1 MTSTMNSLIP
11 LLALGATLPDGIWL
25 IGLLPVA
32 LVLHRIF
39 VLAFVRRAEVFVGKI
54 HDTSN
59 RFGTV
64 GGAVLR
70 TSKAT
75 PIKLDNGISG
85 SVRDRGDAYA
95 EVALDHMGVGQDVIV
110 GFLGTARSGQHE
122 VTGVSAAGKP
132 GDVLEVVPEQGSRH
146 WLDCWMAT
154 RVAIDAHGI
163 WIRETGMLF
172 RPKLAGQVTALTP
185 RAAAAWILYDDLE
198 ISREEIPVFPPRG
211 FWDLLIPGAVVFLFL
226 YPLFTSISS
235 SPAVLYT
242 IYVAIMLVLW
252 GCAIWL
258 DSIQRDRVAKWLHL
272 INRNTGLNRWNA
284 FILTLVLAVVA
295 IPLDGGRST
304 VLPLALVIGTAIVIS
319 WARCT
324 SAPWRVK
331 TLVPPDGENP

>member
-1 MTSTMNSLIP
+1 MNSLIP
-11 LLALGATLPDGIWL
+11 LLAFGATLPDGTWL

-32 LVLHRIF
+32 LVLHRVF

-54 HDTSN
+54 HDTTN
-59 RFGTV
+59 RFGIV

-75 PIKLDNGISG
+75 PVKLDNGISG

-95 EVALDHMGVGQDVIV
+95 EVALDHRQVGRDVIV
-110 GFLGTARSGQHE
+110 GFLGTARSGEHE
-122 VTGVSAAGKP
+122 VTGVSADGEP
-132 GDVLEVVPEQGSRH
+132 SDVLEAVPDQGSRH

-154 RVAIDAHGI
+154 RVAIDSHGI

-172 RPKLAGQVTALTP
+172 RPKLAGQVTSLTP
-185 RAAAAWILYDDLE
+185 RAAAAWILYDHLE
-198 ISREEIPVFPPRG
+198 ISREETPVFPPRG
-211 FWDLLIPGAVVFLFL
+211 FWDLLIPGAFLFL
-226 YPLFTSISS
+226 LFYPWFTAMSS

-272 INRNTGLNRWNA
+272 INRNTGLDRWNS
-284 FILTLVLAVVA
+284 FLLMLVLAVVA
-295 IPLDGGRST
+295 TSLYGERFT
-304 VLPLALVIGTAIVIS
+304 VLPLALVIGTAVAIS

-331 TLVPPDGENP
+331 VPVPPGGENS